1 MSVDSVSHPATARLA
16 ARELIEQWAALNPA
30 RRVQAFALL
39 AATLLLIWCATMPAG
54 NGDLVMK
61 MTAPVAGEMQVYF
74 DQGRGLSEEVSQKIE
89 FPAGTSTLTFAVPQG
104 TTYAFRIDPPSDI
117 GRFAMESVYFAG
129 MPANDAAK
137 RYAGTFQRAA
147 EVDLAVPEP
156 GSAQT
161 LIVSQGA
168 ADPQVYFIPD
178 TPVSS
183 ASSFRIASH
192 RLGWGLALLG
202 FGLALAIQ
210 LGLKDSHL
218 KLSVVALG
226 FILALSSF
234 AITSTSVNPDEDL
247 HEADARYFSSHW
259 QPPRLDSPDMQAT
272 YAASPY
278 GVSYLSEWNVT
289 YLLAGKFGKVAQ
301 GLGFEERTGYRLYQA
316 ALFAALIALI
326 VLLRLPA
333 AASIP
338 LIVTPQAWYLFS
350 YMNGDALPF
359 ACAFLAAAIAFAP
372 ASRVRLFLAGAQ
384 NLDLRTLF
392 QVAIFILCMAA
403 LIISKRNYWPV
414 AAFIGAG
421 AAIVPLRL
429 GLRAVTALSILLLV
443 AIVGVAGGRALTET
457 YGTGITIAAG
467 AAALVSALLLLQ
479 WAVNWKRRGGDIR
492 LVIRLGSVLT
502 AAALVASPWIIQD
515 YRQNGGGHAKQATV
529 EALREAYAAPEFR
542 PSSTAPAPGLKM
554 REQGYSL
561 RQLVNAPLEWQS
573 ATAKSFFGVYG
584 YMKYYAAGPY
594 YWLIGGAT
602 VLLLLLGIG
611 STLFMDPQG
620 RSHLVLAIACATSLV
635 AASLLHS
642 WTYDFQAQGRYVMG
656 LVVLMMPFMFQFRAS
671 SRIYLAS
678 NVLVAA
684 IFLLGC
690 YSFVA
695 VAMPALIA

>member
-1 MSVDSVSHPATARLA
+1 MTADSVGLPVPARLR
-16 ARELIEQWAALNPA
+16 ARELIEQWGALNPA

-39 AATLLLIWCATMPAG
+39 AATLLLFWCATTPAAK
-54 NGDLVMK
+54 GDLVMK

-74 DQGRGLSEEVSQKIE
+74 DQGHGLSEEVSQKMA

-104 TTYAFRIDPPSDI
+104 TTYGFRIDPPSDI
-117 GRFAMESVYFAG
+117 GRFAIESVSFAG
-129 MPANDAAK
+129 MPSTDATQ
-137 RYAGTFQRAA
+137 RYAGSFQRAA

-168 ADPQVYFIPD
+168 ADPQVYFVPAK
-178 TPVSS
+178 PVSS
-183 ASSFRIASH
+183 ASSIRLASN

-202 FGLALAIQ
+202 FVLALAIQ
-210 LGLKDSHL
+210 LGLKESHL

-272 YAASPY
+272 YTASPY

-316 ALFAALIALI
+316 TLFAALIALI

-350 YMNGDALPF
+350 YLNGDALPF
-359 ACAFLAAAIAFAP
+359 AAALLAAAIAFAP
-372 ASRVRLFLAGAQ
+372 ASRLRLFLAGTQ
-384 NLDLRTLF
+384 SLDLRTLF
-392 QVAIFILCMAA
+392 QIAIFTLCLAA

-414 AAFIGAG
+414 AAFIGVG
-421 AAIVPLRL
+421 IAIIPLRL
-429 GLRAVTALSILLLV
+429 GLRAVTAVSVLLLI
-443 AIVGVAGGRALTET
+443 AIVGVAGGGALTET
-457 YGTGITIAAG
+457 YGAGIATAAG
-467 AAALVSALLLLQ
+467 AAALVSALLLVQ
-479 WAVNWKRRGGDIR
+479 WALGWKRRGGDVR
-492 LVIRLGSVLT
+492 LVMRLVSVF
-502 AAALVASPWIIQD
+502 AVAVLVASPWIIQD
-515 YRQNGGGHAKQATV
+515 YRQNGGGHAKHATV
-529 EALREAYAAPEFR
+529 EALREAYAAPEFK
-542 PSSTAPAPGLKM
+542 PSSITPAPGLKM
-554 REQGYSL
+554 RDQGYSL
-561 RQLVNAPLEWQS
+561 HQLVSPPLEWQL
-573 ATAKSFFGVYG
+573 ATTKSFFGVYG
-584 YMKYYAAGPY
+584 YMKYYAASPY

-602 VLLLLLGIG
+602 MLLLLLGIG
-611 STLFMDPQG
+611 STLFMDSQG
-620 RSHLVLAIACATSLV
+620 RSHLVLATACAISLV

-671 SRIYLAS
+671 SRIFLAS
-678 NVLVAA
+678 NILVAA